1 MLRSLR
7 LAAALAVTL
16 LIAAQPAA
24 ALPPP
29 GTYTYTV
36 RHSEHGDIGT
46 YTNRVQRNGDSIAV
60 DTSVRIQVKVAFVSV
75 YRLEADRREEW
86 RGGRLTSYSSVTR
99 KNGEEIRVTGRA
111 EGDKFVIDAPS
122 GRITAPAD
130 VVPMN
135 PWSMDITK
143 ADVVMASESGK
154 IYDARLT
161 GRNQMTLVLG
171 DQQVPTQHFEV
182 AADTKHE
189 LWFDPQGRVVQFATL
204 DDGKKVSF
212 VLRR

>member
-1 MLRSLR
+1 MIGRLR
-7 LAAALAVTL
+7 LAAA
-16 LIAAQPAA
+16 IAA
-24 ALPPP
+24 ALLLAATHSEAVTPP
-29 GTYTYTV
+29 GTYTYAV
-36 RHSEHGDIGT
+36 KHPQHGDIGT
-46 YTNRVQRNGDSIAV
+46 YTNRVQRNGDTVTV
-60 DTSVRIQVKVAFVSV
+60 DTDVRIQVKVAFVPV

-86 RGGRLTSYSSVTR
+86 KGGRLTSYSSVTR
-99 KNGEEIRVTGRA
+99 KNGDEIRVTGRA
-111 EGDKFVIDAPS
+111 EGDKFVIEGPS
-122 GRITAPAD
+122 GRIVAPAD

-135 PWSMDITK
+135 PWNLDITK

-161 GRNQMTLVLG
+161 GRNEATLVIG
-171 DQQVPTQHFEV
+171 DQQVPTKHFEV

-189 LWFDPQGRVVQFATL
+189 LWFDPQGRVVQFATV